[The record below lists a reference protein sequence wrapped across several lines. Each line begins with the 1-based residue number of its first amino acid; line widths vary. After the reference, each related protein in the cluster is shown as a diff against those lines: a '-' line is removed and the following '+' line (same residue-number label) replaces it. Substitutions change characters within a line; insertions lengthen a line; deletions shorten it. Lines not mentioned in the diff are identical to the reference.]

1 MQHDLTILRRI
12 ALNLLRR
19 QKNAQTGISSK
30 RYRAVWKLT
39 ISAEFFPNKMRLP
52 CLTQVK
58 PWRIEPTLDYILI
71 NITADNRAAR
81 AINPYGAMQ

>member
-1 MQHDLTILRRI
+1 
-12 ALNLLRR
+12 
-19 QKNAQTGISSK
+19 
-30 RYRAVWKLT
+30 
-39 ISAEFFPNKMRLP
+39 MRLP